1 MIFDQIIAFLV
12 YDAITQ
18 TALVSPP
25 KISFNDTAAD
35 LYKTHTLTIDN
46 WGEEEVI
53 YRLHNNVS
61 VSLMAFNKSDNFSY
75 YSAPVAVTGSA
86 GLTFSTDFIQVPPY
100 TSANVSV
107 TVDLSDETLLSSH
120 LYYGGFIQ
128 FESQNDNY
136 RDISVPYFGVYGRQK
151 ELPIFSPFIPLSL
164 NDTATGTIYKN
175 TNKKG
180 FKFDAS
186 SNDSIIIIVSITTP
200 TSFLKC
206 ELLDEQGQVRG
217 YVPIS
222 DRSEIDGS
230 VNKYSV
236 DRNEHTE
243 LYYQFEVNSNYVPPD
258 LLIDNRGLAEIQY
271 KGIGYYKM
279 SALKL
284 FGDAQ
289 VEDDWEVWV
298 SGPVE
303 FV

>member
-1 MIFDQIIAFLV
+1 L
-12 YDAITQ
+12 
-18 TALVSPP
+18 
-25 KISFNDTAAD
+25 
-35 LYKTHTLTIDN
+35 
-46 WGEEEVI
+46 GEEEVT

-61 VSLMAFNKSDNFSY
+61 VSLMAFNKSDDASY
-75 YSAPVAVTGSA
+75 YSAPVAVIASA
-86 GLTFSTDFIQVPPY
+86 GITFSTDFIQVPPH
-100 TSANVSV
+100 TSVNVSV
-107 TVDLSDETLLSSH
+107 TVDLSDETLISNH

-128 FESQNDNY
+128 FESQNDNNK
-136 RDISVPYFGVYGRQK
+136 DISVPYFGVYGRQK
-151 ELPIFSPFIPLSL
+151 ELHIFSPVIPLSL
-164 NDTATGTIYKN
+164 NDTATGTIYQN

-186 SNDSIIIIVSITTP
+186 RNDSIIINVSITTP

-222 DRSEIDGS
+222 DSSEYDGS
-230 VNKYSV
+230 VNQYNV
-236 DRNEHTE
+236 DRNEGTE
-243 LYYQFEVNSNYVPPD
+243 LYYQYEVDSRYVPTD
-258 LLIDNRGLAEIQY
+258 LLIANVGLAEIQY
-271 KGIGYYKM
+271 KGVGYYKM